1 VARILMLTQPTD
13 GGVFEH
19 VAALCAGLADRG
31 HEPLV
36 GGPFAGQPAGLRA
49 EVLPLDLVRAVSPS
63 ADLRA
68 ALEVVRL
75 VRRVRPD
82 VVHAHSSKAG
92 AVARMARP
100 AFWRVPLV
108 YTPHGYAFA
117 GYFERAAER
126 RAYRA
131 AERLLAPL
139 ATLTLCVCR
148 AEQRLAD
155 GIGPRRRTRVVHNGV
170 PPAEPGPP
178 APAVATLREGGPVV
192 GALTLLRPGKG
203 IETLVDA
210 LPRLLAAVPDV
221 RVAVAGEGPDRAALE
236 ERAHALGVDH
246 ALHLIGHTP
255 GAMALLAGSDVF
267 VSASWA
273 ESFPYNVLEAM
284 AAGVPIVAT
293 DVGGTGEAIEDG
305 ASGLL
310 VPPRDPEAL
319 ADALSALLTDRTRA
333 ATLGAKARARQERMF
348 TVGQMVDGTL
358 EVYGE
363 CADGISNM
371 TPCGVAAQVERR
383 GELT

>member
-1 VARILMLTQPTD
+1 MLTQPTD

-19 VAALCAGLADRG
+19 VATLCAGLSERG

-36 GGPFAGQPAGLRA
+36 AGPLDGRPDALEA
-49 EVLPLDLVRAVSPS
+49 EVLPLELGRAVTPLR
-63 ADLRA
+63 DIRA
-68 ALEVVRL
+68 AVATARL

-82 VVHAHSSKAG
+82 LVHAHSSKAG
-92 AVARMARP
+92 AVARIARP
-100 AFWRVPLV
+100 AFARASLV

-139 ATLTLCVCR
+139 ATVTLCVCE
-148 AEQRLAD
+148 AERRLAESV
-155 GIGPRRRTRVVHNGV
+155 GVRRSRVVHNGV
-170 PPAEPGPP
+170 PEPGP
-178 APAVATLREGGPVV
+178 APPSAAVAALGEGGPVV

-210 LPRLLAAVPDV
+210 VPRLLESVPDA

-236 ERAHALGVDH
+236 ARARERGVEHAF
-246 ALHLIGHTP
+246 HLIGPTQ
-255 GAMALLAGSDVF
+255 GAMPLLAACDVF

-305 ASGLL
+305 RSGLL
-310 VPPRDPEAL
+310 VPPREPAAL
-319 ADALSALLTDRTRA
+319 ADALAALLADRDRA
-333 ATLGAKARARQERMF
+333 AALGAEARERQRSRFSVDRMI
-348 TVGQMVDGTL
+348 DGTL
-358 EVYGE
+358 QVYEE
-363 CADGISNM
+363 CADLTSKM
-371 TPCGVAAQVERR
+371 TPCGHS
-383 GELT
+383 LS